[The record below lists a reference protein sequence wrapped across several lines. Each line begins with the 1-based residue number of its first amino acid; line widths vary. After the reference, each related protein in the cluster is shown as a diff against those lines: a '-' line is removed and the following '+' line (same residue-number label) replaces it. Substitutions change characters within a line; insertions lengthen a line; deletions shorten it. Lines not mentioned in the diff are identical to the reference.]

1 MQRHKAT
8 IVPNSIGGFPKFA
21 TYAGSGFLGGSPIL
35 FGTKC
40 AFVFVP
46 SELRSVERMILH

>member
-1 MQRHKAT
+1 M
-8 IVPNSIGGFPKFA
+8 PNSIGGFPKFA